1 MKRNDL
7 QPWQVALMAWIFTL
21 LSLICAFLIFVFPS
35 SQYVRRE
42 FGSIG
47 FMSAWLGTTI
57 GVWGALRTCSR
68 PCWLAGIMSL
78 MPFLIWV
85 AVLIQ
90 LCRAH

>member
-47 FMSAWLGTTI
+47 FMSGVVRHDDRRLGC
-57 GVWGALRTCSR
+57 AKD
-68 PCWLAGIMSL
+68 M
-78 MPFLIWV
+78 
-85 AVLIQ
+85 
-90 LCRAH
+90 